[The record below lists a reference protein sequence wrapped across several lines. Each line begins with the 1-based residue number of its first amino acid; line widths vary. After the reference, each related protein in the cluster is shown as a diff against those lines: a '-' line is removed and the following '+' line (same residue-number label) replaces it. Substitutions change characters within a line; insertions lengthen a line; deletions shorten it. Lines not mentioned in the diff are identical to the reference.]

1 MRSHAESAGWR
12 GTVISP
18 STLQP
23 RLRGI
28 KVAVADAPAEIRAM
42 ADVTVSACL
51 RGGVGEVLDRFD
63 EIVGNYEQIS
73 FDAL

>member
-1 MRSHAESAGWR
+1 MRLG
-12 GTVISP
+12 
-18 STLQP
+18 
-23 RLRGI
+23 GI